1 MDRLKLLTVNIW
13 NRQGPWER
21 RRELLRRGIE
31 GLVPDIVALQ
41 EVLRLDGDPAPPSQA
56 EDLAAGLGYK
66 TVFAP
71 AWRPGDGPL
80 AMGNAILTKW
90 PIVEHAH
97 WALPT
102 ADRQQGRSLGFAL
115 VDAPCGKVPV
125 FTTHLTWQLHA
136 CDERITQVRFIDDKV
151 REIVARLEDPFPPVL
166 LGDFNAEPES
176 DEIRFLR
183 GFTSL
188 GGRGTYWA
196 DCWAVAG
203 DGGPGYTYH
212 RANPYALRVREP
224 SRRIDYVFSRG
235 PDRALRAE
243 PLAARLVFDAP
254 VDGVWP
260 SDHYGVYAEIQA
272 APVTLEPL

>member
-1 MDRLKLLTVNIW
+1 MDRLKLLTINIW
-13 NRQGPWER
+13 NRQGPWDA

-31 GLVPDIVALQ
+31 GLGADLVGLQ

-56 EDLAAGLGYK
+56 DELARDLGY
-66 TVFAP
+66 TTTFAP
-71 AWRPGDGPL
+71 AFRPGDGPL
-80 AMGNAILTKW
+80 AMGNSILSRW
-90 PIVEHAH
+90 PILETAS
-97 WALPT
+97 WPLPVP
-102 ADRQQGRSLGFAL
+102 AKEQGRSLGYAL
-115 VDAPCGKVPV
+115 IDAPCGKIPTFV
-125 FTTHLTWQLHA
+125 THLSWQLYA
-136 CDERITQVRFIDDKV
+136 TDQRIAQVRFIDDTT
-151 REIVARLEDPFPPVL
+151 REIAKRHEGAFPAVL

-183 GFTSL
+183 GQTSL

-196 DCWAVAG
+196 DCWGVAG

-212 RANPYALRVREP
+212 RGNTYALRVREP
-224 SRRIDYVFSRG
+224 SRRLDYIFVRG

-243 PLAARLVFDAP
+243 PLEARVVLDRA
-254 VDGVWP
+254 VDGVFP